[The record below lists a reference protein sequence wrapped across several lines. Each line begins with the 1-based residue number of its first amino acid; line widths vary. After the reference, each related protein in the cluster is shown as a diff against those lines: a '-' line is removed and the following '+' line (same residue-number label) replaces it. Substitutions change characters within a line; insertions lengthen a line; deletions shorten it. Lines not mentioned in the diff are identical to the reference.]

1 MTITSI
7 LKQLEGLS
15 REEMIARLEATRA
28 ELQSERMKMIV
39 VKKDHE
45 INNKISTLNQILGV
59 IQFGVR
65 GSLNKSELEEL
76 RPVLQRF
83 VQDGTFPKLK
93 FNSLY
98 PRG

>member
-15 REEMIARLEATRA
+15 REEMIARLEATRD
-28 ELQSERMKMIV
+28 ELSSEQIKMT
-39 VKKDHE
+39 VKKD
-45 INNKISTLNQILGV
+45 NGISTITKILGV
-59 IQFGVR
+59 IKFEAR
-65 GSLNKSELEEL
+65 GSLNESELEEL

-83 VQDGTFPKLK
+83 VQDGTFTEFK
-93 FNSLY
+93 FRSLY

>member
-15 REEMIARLEATRA
+15 REDMIAKLKATRH
-28 ELQSERMKMIV
+28 ELQSEQMKKIV
-39 VKKDHE
+39 PNNDLNRQ
-45 INNKISTLNQILGV
+45 IITINKILGA
-59 IQFGVR
+59 IEMGVSR
-65 GSLNKSELEEL
+65 SLNKSELQEL
-76 RPVLQRF
+76 RPVLQHF
-83 VQDGTFPKLK
+83 VENGEFSQLK

>member
-15 REEMIARLEATRA
+15 REDMIAKLKATRH
-28 ELQSERMKMIV
+28 ELQSEQLKKIV
-39 VKKDHE
+39 P
-45 INNKISTLNQILGV
+45 NNDLNRQILTINRILGA
-59 IQFGVR
+59 IEMGVR
-65 GSLNKSELEEL
+65 GSLTKSELQEL
-76 RPVLQRF
+76 RPVLQHF
-83 VQDGTFPKLK
+83 VENGEFSQLK